1 MKFLKIV
8 KFTALGIFL
17 LVQVYLFLI
26 KDFEVLDYCPYI
38 NEHPLPLFGENKNAS
53 QEFRTPGPLA
63 RIDIMMANYKIKPK
77 DGILRLSIYKGG
89 GTPNLFTVS
98 LMPFFRDFISTVCLK
113 NKVSDGISK
122 KSQLLFLKNYP
133 ANTVEDNRF
142 YTFKIDK
149 KIPAGNYR
157 LQLNYFPK
165 DKKEKLAAWST
176 KRDLYPFGNLYA
188 NSKKIEGDMTFRV
201 YYKSTIWKEKD
212 RWLTMVKRSGFRGYA
227 LAAAF
232 ILMIVLL
239 NLIFYYFLNKLLRV
253 LNTNG

>member
-1 MKFLKIV
+1 M

-17 LVQVYLFLI
+17 LVQVYLFLL

-38 NEHPLPLFGENKNAS
+38 NEHPLPLFGENKTAS

-77 DGILRLSIYKGG
+77 DGILRLSIYKE
-89 GTPNLFTVS
+89 N
-98 LMPFFRDFISTVCLK
+98 
-113 NKVSDGISK
+113 
-122 KSQLLFLKNYP
+122 QLLYLKNYS

-149 KIPAGNYR
+149 NLPVGNYR
-157 LQLNYFPK
+157 LQLNYFPQ
-165 DKKEKLAAWST
+165 DKKERLAVWTS
-176 KRDLYPFGNLYA
+176 KIDLYPFGNLYA
-188 NSKKIEGDMTFRV
+188 NGKKIEGDMTFRV

-212 RWLTMVKRSGFRGYA
+212 RWLTLVKRSGFRGIA
-227 LAAAF
+227 LAVAF

-239 NLIFYYFLNKLLRV
+239 NLIFYYFLDKLLKK

>member
-8 KFTALGIFL
+8 KFVTLGIFL
-17 LVQVYLFLI
+17 LVQVYLFLL
-26 KDFEVLDYCPYI
+26 KDFEVLDYYPYI
-38 NEHPLPLFGENKNAS
+38 NEHPLPLFGENKKVS

-77 DGILRLSIYKGG
+77 DGILRLSIYNKG
-89 GTPNLFTVS
+89 
-98 LMPFFRDFISTVCLK
+98 
-113 NKVSDGISK
+113 
-122 KSQLLFLKNYP
+122 QLLFLTNYP

-149 KIPAGNYR
+149 NIPAGNYR

-165 DKKEKLAAWST
+165 NKKEKLAAWSS

-188 NSKKIEGDMTFRV
+188 NDKKIEGDMTFRV

-212 RWLTMVKRSGFRGYA
+212 RWLTKVKRSGFRGYA
-227 LAAAF
+227 LAAGF

-239 NLIFYYFLNKLLRV
+239 NLIFYYFLNKLLKSDD
-253 LNTNG
+253 

>member
-8 KFTALGIFL
+8 KFIALGIFL
-17 LVQVYLFLI
+17 LVQVYLFLL
-26 KDFEVLDYCPYI
+26 KNFEVLDYFPYI
-38 NEHPLPLFGENKNAS
+38 NEHPLPLFGENKNVS

-77 DGILRLSIYKGG
+77 DGILRLTI
-89 GTPNLFTVS
+89 L
-98 LMPFFRDFISTVCLK
+98 
-113 NKVSDGISK
+113 K

-149 KIPAGNYR
+149 KIPAGDYR

-165 DKKEKLAAWST
+165 DKKEKLAAWTS
-176 KRDLYPFGNLYA
+176 KKNLYPFGNLYA
-188 NSKKIEGDMTFRV
+188 NGKKIEGDMTFRV
-201 YYKSTIWKEKD
+201 YYKSTIRKEKD
-212 RWLTMVKRSGFRGYA
+212 RWLTLVKRSGFRGIA
-227 LAAAF
+227 LAVGF

-239 NLIFYYFLNKLLRV
+239 NLIFYYFLNRLLKS
-253 LNTNG
+253 NG

>member
-1 MKFLKIV
+1 MRFIKKV
-8 KFTALGIFL
+8 KFAALGIFL
-17 LVQVYLFLI
+17 LVQVYLFFI

-77 DGILRLSIYKGG
+77 DGILRLSVYK
-89 GTPNLFTVS
+89 
-98 LMPFFRDFISTVCLK
+98 K
-113 NKVSDGISK
+113 N
-122 KSQLLFLKNYP
+122 QLLFLKNYP
-133 ANTVEDNRF
+133 ADTVEDNRF
-142 YTFKIDK
+142 YTFKIEK
-149 KIPAGNYR
+149 KIPAGNYC

-188 NSKKIEGDMTFRV
+188 NGKKIEGDMIFRV
-201 YYKSTIWKEKD
+201 YYKSTIWKEKE
-212 RWLTMVKRSGFRGYA
+212 RWLTLVRRSGFRGYA

-239 NLIFYYFLNKLLRV
+239 NLIFYYFLNKLLK
-253 LNTNG
+253 N

>member
-1 MKFLKIV
+1 MKFLKIM

-17 LVQVYLFLI
+17 LVQVYLFLL

-38 NEHPLPLFGENKNAS
+38 NEHPLPLFGENKTAS

-77 DGILRLSIYKGG
+77 DGILRLSIYKE
-89 GTPNLFTVS
+89 N
-98 LMPFFRDFISTVCLK
+98 
-113 NKVSDGISK
+113 
-122 KSQLLFLKNYP
+122 QLLYLKNYS

-149 KIPAGNYR
+149 NLPVGNYR
-157 LQLNYFPK
+157 LQLNYFPQ
-165 DKKEKLAAWST
+165 DKKERLAVWTS
-176 KRDLYPFGNLYA
+176 KIDLYPFGNLYA
-188 NSKKIEGDMTFRV
+188 NGKKIEGDMTFRV

-212 RWLTMVKRSGFRGYA
+212 RWLTLVKRSGFRGIA
-227 LAAAF
+227 LAVAF

-239 NLIFYYFLNKLLRV
+239 NLIFYYFLDKLLKK